1 MSELRVPTE
10 ALAAEVLCA
19 DGRSFVGRIFV
30 PATASR
36 HSGPMRPEEWLNDPA
51 LFFPFLPDDAEA
63 PVLMNKR
70 EVLVLSVPAALDLGE
85 VPEELLSPVRRVAVE
100 AEEQRLEGTIVID
113 MPQTHTRMLDYLNR
127 PEPFLTLRDGA
138 QHHFVQKE
146 RITRVIELREG

>member
-10 ALAAEVLCA
+10 ALAAELLCA

-30 PATASR
+30 PVTASR

-51 LFFPFLPDDAEA
+51 PFFPFLPDDADA
-63 PVLMNKR
+63 PVLLNKR
-70 EVLVLSVPAALDLGE
+70 EVLVLSVPSAPDLGE
-85 VPEELLSPVRRVAVE
+85 VPEEVLHPVRRVAVE
-100 AEEQRLEGTIVID
+100 AEEQRLEGTVVID

-127 PEPFLTLRDGA
+127 PEAFLTLRNGG
-138 QHHFVQKE
+138 QRHLVQKE